1 MSNDVIIFL
10 WFSNSKGFVFL
21 LLTHNYDQHILTLIW
36 KSWSDLYWKHWNI
49 WPVSFFFGQ
58 IYACCFL
65 LHNCCTSIFYW
76 LSILEEFDGGVATD
90 FKFLCKFL
98 LFSGINFSEFDFRS
112 FISKSLSCLFIFR
125 SKGFAVS
132 TPWCIYKFG

>member
-1 MSNDVIIFL
+1 MKIMIRFIMKTL
-10 WFSNSKGFVFL
+10 KY
-21 LLTHNYDQHILTLIW
+21 LT
-36 KSWSDLYWKHWNI
+36 
-49 WPVSFFFGQ
+49 SFFFGGVKYMLD
-58 IYACCFL
+58 ISYCTM
-65 LHNCCTSIFYW
+65 CCTSIFYW